1 MFRPKSE
8 RQLYLQHSLLT
19 EIDFHSLR
27 SIQTGFFHDLRDI
40 VRVRFR
46 ELRQVH
52 MIGAAIAL
60 ILGDRLLLRRW

>member
-19 EIDFHSLR
+19 EIDFNSLR

-40 VRVRFR
+40 VRFRFR
-46 ELRQVH
+46 ELRQVL